1 MERYDGM
8 QLCIVNKEGVFTH
21 QAVYFTQIELGGVV
35 YRDVIIDIRGKA
47 YPNNATAEEERVTDD
62 YNKKMTKINVLSFDS
77 AYQDYQ
83 YAFNLR
89 DIDYTELE

>member
-1 MERYDGM
+1 M
-8 QLCIVNKEGVFTH
+8 
-21 QAVYFTQIELGGVV
+21 V

-47 YPNNATAEEERVTDD
+47 YPDNATAEEERVTDD